1 MLTEQG
7 MTMISSRSCLRFTL
21 LLAAAVVASCGSD
34 GSSPLPGGFDTTV
47 TTRLGRA
54 EGFRTEDGA
63 VAFLGLPFAEPP
75 VGGLRFRPPVPVR
88 SWGDSLDATA
98 FGPACPQPLEA
109 NPSLYL
115 DQSEDCLTLNVWT
128 PSVDRGAR
136 PVMVWIH
143 GGGWIYEGTEDRL
156 YDGGRLA
163 ARGDVV
169 VVSVAYRLGA
179 LGFTHLEGVEGSGN
193 AGILDQKLAL
203 EWVREHIGLFGG
215 DPGNVTIFG
224 ESAGGMSVSALMG
237 MPSAKGLFHKAVAQS
252 NVASFAR
259 RADYAS
265 RVTALLLRKAGAA
278 NSEELMSRSW
288 PELLQAQIAVC
299 GEHFPEDLLYG
310 PVVDGTVFPSP
321 PVQAV
326 REGMSGDVPLLL
338 GTTRDEAR
346 YWMMYN
352 PLLALPFPPQLFFV
366 VFPVAGRAVPEDR
379 SLEEAV
385 ALYRRAHPDLPQNF
399 VAFAAATDIFFRMP
413 VLRFAEAQ
421 RGYRPGNVFVYRFD
435 WPPPNPAA
443 PFLNLGATHGSEL
456 AFVFDS
462 AEGWPELY
470 GDGVPGG
477 LVEQI
482 MDAWIAFARTGDPN
496 HPGLPAWPAYDMSRR
511 PVMIFDTTRTAP
523 TSAVVDDPD
532 ALTRSFWDGIPFDGV
547 RPAMLPGDL

>member
-1 MLTEQG
+1 
-7 MTMISSRSCLRFTL
+7 MTMISCSSCLRFAL
-21 LLAAAVVASCGSD
+21 LVAAASVASCGGV
-34 GSSPLPGGFDTTV
+34 GSNPLPAGSGTTV

-54 EGFRTEDGA
+54 EGFRTEDGV

-88 SWGDSLDATA
+88 SWGGSLNATT
-98 FGPACPQPLEA
+98 FGPACPQPVEA
-109 NPSLYL
+109 GSSLYL

-128 PSVDRGAR
+128 PAVDDRAR

-169 VVSVAYRLGA
+169 VVSVEYRLGA

-193 AGILDQKLAL
+193 AGMLDQKLAL
-203 EWVREHIGLFGG
+203 EWVREHIGQFGG
-215 DPGNVTIFG
+215 DPSNVTIFG
-224 ESAGGMSVSALMG
+224 ESAGGMSVSALLG
-237 MPSAKGLFHKAVAQS
+237 MPSAKGLFHKAIAQS
-252 NVASFAR
+252 NVASWAR

-265 RVTALLLRKAGAA
+265 RVTALLLEKVGAK
-278 NSEELMSRSW
+278 NSEDLMSCPW

-299 GEHFPEDLLYG
+299 RENFPEDLLYG
-310 PVVDGTVFPSP
+310 PVVDGMVFPSP

-326 REGMSGDVPLLL
+326 REGMSGEIPLLL

-346 YWMMYN
+346 YWIMEN
-352 PLLALPFPPQLFFV
+352 PLLALPFPPQLLFV
-366 VFPVAGRAVPEDR
+366 FVPVAGRAIPDDR
-379 SLEEAV
+379 SLEEV
-385 ALYRRAHPDLPQNF
+385 VTLYRRAHPDFPPNF
-399 VAFAAATDIFFRMP
+399 VALAAATDIFFRMP

-421 RGYRPGNVFVYRFD
+421 LNYQPDNVFVYRFD
-435 WPPPNPAA
+435 RPPPNPAA
-443 PFLNLGATHGSEL
+443 PFFDLGAAHGSEL
-456 AFVFDS
+456 AFVFDR

-470 GDGVPGG
+470 GDGVPSG

-496 HPGLPAWPAYDMSRR
+496 HPGLPVWPAYKMSRR

-532 ALTRSFWDGIPFDGV
+532 APTRSFWDGIPFDGV

>member
-1 MLTEQG
+1 
-7 MTMISSRSCLRFTL
+7 MTMISFRSCLRFTF
-21 LLAAAVVASCGSD
+21 LLAAAALASCGESSTPLTG
-34 GSSPLPGGFDTTV
+34 GSGTTV

-75 VGGLRFRPPVPVR
+75 VGELRFRPPVPVR
-88 SWGDSLDATA
+88 SWSDPLDATA
-98 FGPACPQPLEA
+98 FGPACPQPLGA
-109 NPSLYL
+109 NQSLYL
-115 DQSEDCLTLNVWT
+115 EQSEDCLTLNVWT

-163 ARGDVV
+163 VRGDIV

-203 EWVREHIGLFGG
+203 EWVREHIGHFGG
-215 DPGNVTIFG
+215 DPNNVTIFG

-237 MPSAKGLFHKAVAQS
+237 MPSARGLFHKAIAQS
-252 NVASFAR
+252 NVASLAR

-265 RVTALLLRKAGAA
+265 RVTALLLKKAGAA
-278 NSEELMSRSW
+278 NREELMSRSW
-288 PELLQAQIAVC
+288 PELLQAQIAVSR
-299 GEHFPEDLLYG
+299 ENFPEDLLYG
-310 PVVDGTVFPSP
+310 PVVDGTVFPRP

-326 REGMSGDVPLLL
+326 REGLSAHIPLLL
-338 GTTRDEAR
+338 GTNRDEAR
-346 YWMMYN
+346 YWMVDN
-352 PLLALPFPPQLFFV
+352 PLLAAPFPPQFFV
-366 VFPVAGRAVPEDR
+366 ALVPVAGRAIPDDR
-379 SLEEAV
+379 SVQEAI
-385 ALYRRAHPDLPQNF
+385 ALYTRAQPDFPPNF
-399 VAFAAATDIFFRMP
+399 VALAAATDIFFRMP

-421 RGYRPGNVFVYRFD
+421 LGYQPDNVFVYRFD

-443 PFLNLGATHGSEL
+443 PALNLGATHGSEL

-470 GDGVPGG
+470 GSGVPSG
-477 LVEQI
+477 LVEHV

-496 HPGLPAWPAYDMSRR
+496 HAGMPAWPAYDMSRR
-511 PVMIFDTTRTAP
+511 PAMIFDTTPTVP
-523 TSAVVDDPD
+523 TSAVVYDPD
-532 ALTRSFWDGIPFDGV
+532 ALTRPFWDGIPFDGV
-547 RPAMLPGDL
+547 RPAMLPEDL